1 MYSSAYR
8 GRDWPYGKST
18 GAPVC
23 WPYARENGQARHEDG
38 SGRVRKDEGLV
49 HAKGKDQCWLY
60 KEEEEEE
67 FSGYIS
73 LSSHRE
79 GRTREEVT
87 AGSLRSEKKG
97 GETKLHTRKG
107 MRIKKNSNWGI
118 KIVLQ

>member
-1 MYSSAYR
+1 MRLIA
-8 GRDWPYGKST
+8 
-18 GAPVC
+18 
-23 WPYARENGQARHEDG
+23 HEKRAMRMLNSDDG
-38 SGRVRKDEGLV
+38 CSLV
-49 HAKGKDQCWLY
+49 ERNEDHCWLY

-107 MRIKKNSNWGI
+107 MRIKKNSNRGI